1 MKKLTFEI
9 ESAAQVELP
18 PITQAQ
24 RREHLPLSFAQQRL
38 WLLAQRE
45 GVSRAYH
52 ITMGVELRGALD
64 RTALYR
70 ALDRIVARHE
80 VLRTSFMPVEG
91 EPVQRIATFTEC
103 GFQLLEHDLRQHED
117 VAAELQ
123 VLIDQEA
130 GANFDLERGP
140 LIRGRLIR
148 QDENRYALL
157 ITTHHI
163 VFDGWSIG
171 VFLDEF
177 SALYGAFASG
187 EEDPLPELRLQYAD
201 YAVWQRQRITDSILQ
216 QQASYW
222 TKMLAGAPTLLDLAT
237 DYPRPAQQDYAG
249 GIVELTLDEK
259 LTTDLQ
265 ALSQRH
271 GTTMFMTLLA
281 GWASLLARL
290 SGQHDLV
297 IGTPVANRG
306 RGEIERLIGF
316 FGNTLA
322 LRLTLS
328 DDITVGK
335 LLETVKAQTLA
346 AQQHQD
352 IRFEHVVELVRPER
366 SPAYS
371 PLFQVMFVWQNMP
384 HSELKLSRVEATPL
398 QAAPRVVTKFDL
410 TLILRQA
417 GRCIRGGVE
426 YASALFEAGTIER
439 YLGYLRRLL
448 EGMTANEDLAVHQL
462 SLLSDRKRQQVLYE
476 WNATKVEYPKDEC
489 VHELFEEQVEKR
501 PEAVALRY
509 EGEEL
514 SYGELNRRAN
524 RLGHH
529 LRSLG
534 VKAEERVAICVERGF
549 GMMIAILAVLKAG
562 GAYVPLDPAYPE
574 ERLSYMLEDSG
585 PVALLT
591 EARVR
596 GSLPAAAERMKV
608 LDVGESPE
616 WSRQQESNLES
627 GEVGP
632 ASHHLAYIIY
642 TSGSTGRP
650 KGVMIEH
657 RNVVRLFRATEDWF
671 HFQPSDVWSLFHS
684 YAFDFSVWEMWGAL
698 LYGGSLVIVPRNLA
712 RSPEEF
718 YQLLCQAKVTVL
730 NQTPSAFR
738 QLIIAQKES
747 RQEHQL
753 RYVIFGGEAL
763 ETASLKPW
771 YEQNEEQPTQLI
783 NMYGITETTVH
794 VTHRPLVPADAEQR
808 GGSPIGRRIPDLRIY
823 ILDGEGEPVAVGVKG
838 ELYVGGGGV
847 ARGYLNRPELTGER
861 FVGDRFSEGAGE
873 RLYRTGDLGRWRND
887 GTIEFLGRN
896 DDQVKIRGFRIE
908 LGEIEARLRE
918 HAGVQEAVVVAR
930 EDTPG
935 DKRLVA
941 YFVADKSYRGFVQ
954 NGSQALK
961 QISEWAIMFDETYRR
976 YDSVE
981 DASFN
986 ISGWNS
992 SYTGQPIPPEEMRI
1006 WVETTVQRILSL
1018 RPKRI
1023 LEIGCGTGL
1032 LLFRIAPECAYYH
1045 GTDVS
1050 QTALDFLDQQMRRPE
1065 LNMPQVILECKAAH
1079 EFGRIEEQER
1089 FDVVVLN
1096 SVVQYFPDVQY
1107 LVEVLTGAARALR
1120 RGGAVFIGDVRS
1132 FPLLESFHASV
1143 LLSQAPDSLSCEA
1156 LWERVE
1162 TNSRKEGEL
1171 VIDPE
1176 FFTALQQRLPQV
1188 SCVEI
1193 NLKRGRAQNELTR
1206 FRYDVVLH
1214 VGEPDVQLECPWLD
1228 WDTQFLSLDALREV
1242 LAQTQPDVLGI
1253 GCVPNCRVLR
1263 DVAAVRILTSNHCPT
1278 TVGELRR
1285 ELDIEQQCTI
1295 DLEDLWVL
1303 AQNLQYAIEVRWCRS
1318 TTRGCDVLFRRK
1330 SSDGNG
1336 VRAKG
1341 FVGFPGET
1349 DVLRPLET
1357 YANDPLWQRVTGGLV
1372 SELRCRLTEKLPEYM
1387 VPAAYVQLES
1397 MPLTPNGKLDRKALP
1412 APEGKAYGVRQ
1423 YEAPQGATE
1432 ELLAGIWAE
1441 VLNLERVGRHDNF
1454 FKLGG
1459 HSLLAVRLISRIW
1472 QELKAKV
1479 TFNDVFTYP
1488 KLVDLGR
1495 VIEKAEKKELPRIT
1509 RADRSQGVPLSYAQQ
1524 RLWFLHRL
1532 LGTHIH
1538 IVESMRVKGVLDC
1551 EALQRAVGKIVERH
1565 EILRTRFVEVEGEVL
1580 QVIEEGMEIEVGVED
1595 VSGLEEGEREERLRE
1610 TISREWEEPFD
1621 LEKGPLLRVK
1631 LLRTG
1636 EQEHVLLIIMN
1647 HIMSDGW
1654 SIDEVLARE
1663 LRELYGTERE
1673 QREATLEELPM
1684 QYGDYAAWQRESVAG
1699 GKLRE
1704 QMEYWK
1710 KQLEGLERL
1719 ELPTDHPRPAVASR
1733 HGATVLVELGEEL
1746 SRRIRELCRR
1756 EGVTLFM
1763 ALLGGVQVLMWR
1775 YTGQQDLAVGTSIAN
1790 RTRPEIEPL
1799 MGFFENTL
1807 VLRGEVRSEW
1817 SFRELLKRV
1826 HEVTLAAYAHQEAPF
1841 EHLVEELETV
1851 RDMRRSPLFEV
1862 MSNVQ
1867 DGVPE
1872 SFSLPGLSL
1881 DALDIED
1888 GDVGTIMTVPTWLRR
1903 SLIFRTNAESAGIR
1917 IWINYMMELY
1927 EPATMERMGRHFRAV
1942 LEEMARNVESRIGE
1956 VTILSDAE
1964 RVQLE
1969 GWNRTEQEYPQR
1981 WMHEL
1986 FEDQVARTP
1995 EAVAVEYEDAWL
2007 NYQEL
2012 NRRSNQLAHYLKNL
2026 GVGPEVEVALCL
2038 EPSLEMVVAI
2048 MAVLKAGG
2056 AYLPLN
2062 PSYRAER
2069 LSYMLERSSAPV
2081 LLGQTRLQEKWLS
2094 YTGKTIHV
2102 DAEWETIEQCNDVN
2116 LRNEVSAENLAYV
2129 IYTSGSTGEPKGV
2142 TNTHQGLSNR
2152 VQWMQQAYGLTAAD
2166 RVLQKSPFDFDV
2178 SVWEFLWPLIVGAR
2192 LVMLRSG
2199 GHQDPACIA
2208 ETIQRKQITTLH
2220 FVPAMLRVF
2229 LSCGGAEQSGNLRRI
2244 ICSGEALGLDLAREC
2259 REKIRAELHNLY
2271 GPTEASTD
2279 VTSWDCSELSDV
2291 VMIGKPIANTQ
2302 IHVLYSDLHPA
2313 PVGVVGE
2320 LYIGGASLA
2329 RGYLNQPALTAE
2341 RFVPSPLAS
2350 CGGERLYR
2358 TGDLGRW
2365 RSDGT
2370 IEFVGRNDEQVKVR
2384 GIRIKLGEV
2393 EASLQEH
2400 AGISEAV
2407 VAVRED
2413 RTGDKTLVAFYTCV
2427 EGEGDVGAKQLRA
2440 HVEAKLPP
2448 YMVPAAY
2455 VRLERMPLTANGKL
2469 DRKAL
2474 PGPDEAA
2481 YGVRGYEAPVG
2492 ELEQTLAGIWAEVL
2506 KVERVGRHDNFFALG
2521 GYSMGAIR
2529 LVNQVRQK
2537 LGVNLAVRTF
2547 FEVPTVAELVPRL
2560 KELPEG
2566 F

>member
-1 MKKLTFEI
+1 VNELEEADFLSTVDASVRRYMKKLTFEI
-9 ESAAQVELP
+9 ESAAQV
-18 PITQAQ
+18 
-24 RREHLPLSFAQQRL
+24 
-38 WLLAQRE
+38 
-45 GVSRAYH
+45 
-52 ITMGVELRGALD
+52 
-64 RTALYR
+64 
-70 ALDRIVARHE
+70 
-80 VLRTSFMPVEG
+80 
-91 EPVQRIATFTEC
+91 
-103 GFQLLEHDLRQHED
+103 
-117 VAAELQ
+117 
-123 VLIDQEA
+123 
-130 GANFDLERGP
+130 
-140 LIRGRLIR
+140 
-148 QDENRYALL
+148 
-157 ITTHHI
+157 
-163 VFDGWSIG
+163 
-171 VFLDEF
+171 
-177 SALYGAFASG
+177 
-187 EEDPLPELRLQYAD
+187 
-201 YAVWQRQRITDSILQ
+201 
-216 QQASYW
+216 
-222 TKMLAGAPTLLDLAT
+222 
-237 DYPRPAQQDYAG
+237 
-249 GIVELTLDEK
+249 
-259 LTTDLQ
+259 
-265 ALSQRH
+265 
-271 GTTMFMTLLA
+271 
-281 GWASLLARL
+281 
-290 SGQHDLV
+290 
-297 IGTPVANRG
+297 
-306 RGEIERLIGF
+306 
-316 FGNTLA
+316 
-322 LRLTLS
+322 
-328 DDITVGK
+328 
-335 LLETVKAQTLA
+335 
-346 AQQHQD
+346 
-352 IRFEHVVELVRPER
+352 
-366 SPAYS
+366 
-371 PLFQVMFVWQNMP
+371 
-384 HSELKLSRVEATPL
+384 
-398 QAAPRVVTKFDL
+398 
-410 TLILRQA
+410 
-417 GRCIRGGVE
+417 
-426 YASALFEAGTIER
+426 
-439 YLGYLRRLL
+439 
-448 EGMTANEDLAVHQL
+448 VHQL
-462 SLLSDRKRQQVLYE
+462 SLLSERERQQVLYG
-476 WNATKVEYPKDEC
+476 WNATAAEFPEEQC
-489 VHELFEEQVEKR
+489 VHELFEAQVEKT
-501 PEAVALRY
+501 PEAVALVF

-514 SYGELNRRAN
+514 NYAELNRKSN
-524 RLGHH
+524 RLAHY
-529 LRSLG
+529 LREKG
-534 VKAEERVAICVERGF
+534 VRPDTRVAICVQRSLEMVVGLL
-549 GMMIAILAVLKAG
+549 GILKAG
-562 GAYVPLDPAYPE
+562 GAYVPLDPASPMD
-574 ERLSYMLEDSG
+574 RLRFMLEDSD
-585 PVALLT
+585 PLALLT
-591 EARVR
+591 QVQLREKIGKLSPGLR
-596 GSLPAAAERMKV
+596 V
-608 LDVGESPE
+608 LDLMDADA
-616 WSRQQESNLES
+616 WSGQPESNPKS
-627 GEVGP
+627 AHVGLTP
-632 ASHHLAYIIY
+632 EHLAYMIY
-642 TSGSTGRP
+642 TSGSTGNP
-650 KGVMIEH
+650 KGVLIEH
-657 RNVVRLFRATEDWF
+657 RAVGNQIRALQEQWQVCPRDRVLQF
-671 HFQPSDVWSLFHS
+671 ASI
-684 YAFDFSVWEMWGAL
+684 AFDAAVEEIFGAL
-698 LYGGSLVIVPRNLA
+698 LSGATLVLRGQDWLVSA
-712 RSPEEF
+712 REF
-718 YQLLCQAKVTVL
+718 WGLLEGQAITVADL
-730 NQTPSAFR
+730 PTRFWGQMVEDRAAPIPSKLR
-738 QLIIAQKES
+738 LLII
-747 RQEHQL
+747 
-753 RYVIFGGEAL
+753 GGEAVEAKAL
-763 ETASLKPW
+763 ADWFERDGFRPALWNS
-771 YEQNEEQPTQLI
+771 
-783 NMYGITETTVH
+783 YGPTETTVNATLQE
-794 VTHRPLVPADAEQR
+794 VKADA
-808 GGSPIGRRIPDLRIY
+808 STWNSIGRPIANTRVY
-823 ILDGEGEPVAVGVKG
+823 ILDERKQPVPVGVTG
-838 ELYVGGGGV
+838 EIYIAGAGV
-847 ARGYLNRPELTGER
+847 ARGYWNRPELTAEVFLDDPFAEEAAAR
-861 FVGDRFSEGAGE
+861 MYKS
-873 RLYRTGDLGRWRND
+873 GDLGRWQAD

-896 DDQVKIRGFRIE
+896 DFQVKVRGFRIE

-941 YFVADKSYRGFVQ
+941 YFVADKSYRGLVQ
-954 NGSQALK
+954 NGPQALK
-961 QISEWAIMFDETYRR
+961 QISEWTIMFDEDYRR

-981 DASFN
+981 DATFN

-992 SYTGQPIPPEEMRI
+992 SYTGQSIPPEEMRL

-1032 LLFRIAPECAYYH
+1032 LLFRIAPQCAYYH

-1065 LNMPQVILECKAAH
+1065 LNMPQVVLECKAAH
-1079 EFGRIEEQER
+1079 EFGRIEEKER

-1107 LVEVLTGAARALR
+1107 LVEVLTGAVQALR
-1120 RGGAVFIGDVRS
+1120 RGGAIFIGDVRS

-1143 LLSQAPDSLSCEA
+1143 LLSQAPDSLSCEDF
-1156 LWERVE
+1156 WERVE
-1162 TNSRKEGEL
+1162 TRQEGEL

-1214 VGEPDVQLECPWLD
+1214 VGDPDVQLECPWLD
-1228 WDTQFLSLDALREV
+1228 WDTQSLSLDSLREI

-1303 AQNLQYAIEVRWCRS
+1303 AEDLQYAIEVRWCRS
-1318 TTRGCDVLFRRK
+1318 TARGCDVLFRRK

-1357 YANDPLWQRVTGGLV
+1357 YANDPLRQRVTDSLV
-1372 SELRCRLTEKLPEYM
+1372 SELRCCLTKKLPEYM
-1387 VPAAYVQLES
+1387 VPVAYVQLES
-1397 MPLTPNGKLDRKALP
+1397 MPLMTNGKLDRKALP
-1412 APEGKAYGVRQ
+1412 APKGKAYGVRQ
-1423 YEAPQGATE
+1423 YEAPQGAIE

-1441 VLNLERVGRHDNF
+1441 VLNLERVGRHDSF
-1454 FKLGG
+1454 FELGG
-1459 HSLLAVRLISRIW
+1459 HSLLAVQLISRIW
-1472 QELKAKV
+1472 RELKAEI
-1479 TFNDVFTYP
+1479 TFHDVFTYP

-1524 RLWFLHRL
+1524 RLWFLHWL
-1532 LGTHIH
+1532 QGTHIP
-1538 IVESMRVKGVLDC
+1538 ILVAMRVKGVLDC
-1551 EALQRAVGKIVERH
+1551 EALRRAIATIVERH
-1565 EILRTRFVEVEGEVL
+1565 EILRTRFVEVKEEML
-1580 QVIEEGMEIEVGVED
+1580 QVIEEGMEIEVGMED
-1595 VSGLEEGEREERLRE
+1595 VSGLEEGPREERMRKM
-1610 TISREWEEPFD
+1610 ISREWEEPFD

-1631 LLRTG
+1631 LLRMG
-1636 EQEHVLLIIMN
+1636 EQDHVLLLAMN

-1654 SIDEVLARE
+1654 SLEVLARE
-1663 LRELYGTERE
+1663 LSELYGAERE
-1673 QREATLEELPM
+1673 QRKAALEELPM

-1699 GKLRE
+1699 GELRE
-1704 QMEYWK
+1704 QMGYWK

-1733 HGATVLVELGEEL
+1733 NGATVQVDLGEEL

-1763 ALLGGVQVLMWR
+1763 VMLGAVQVLMWR

-1799 MGFFENTL
+1799 IGFFENTL
-1807 VLRGEVRSEW
+1807 VLRVEVRSEW
-1817 SFRELLKRV
+1817 SFRALLKRI

-1841 EHLVEELETV
+1841 EHLVEELQTV

-1867 DGVPE
+1867 DGLE

-1881 DALDIED
+1881 EALDAE
-1888 GDVGTIMTVPTWLRR
+1888 GERVETFTAVPTSLRR
-1903 SLIFRTNAESAGIR
+1903 SLIFRTLAESAEIR
-1917 IWINYMMELY
+1917 IWINYMVELY

-1942 LEEMARNVESRIGE
+1942 LEEMARNAESRIGE

-1995 EAVAVEYEDAWL
+1995 EAVAVEYEDECL

-2012 NRRSNQLAHYLKNL
+2012 NRRSNQLAHHLKNL

-2038 EPSLEMVVAI
+2038 EPSLAMVVAI

-2062 PSYRAER
+2062 PSYPAER
-2069 LSYMLERSSAPV
+2069 LSSMLERGSAPV

-2102 DAEWETIEQCNDVN
+2102 DAEWETIERCNDAN

-2142 TNTHQGLSNR
+2142 TNTHKGLSNR

-2166 RVLQKSPFDFDV
+2166 KVLQKSPFDFDV
-2178 SVWEFLWPLIVGAR
+2178 SVLEFLWPLIVGAR

-2229 LSCGGAEQSGNLRRI
+2229 LSCGGAKQSGSLRRI

-2259 REKIRAELHNLY
+2259 REQIRAELHNLY
-2271 GPTEASTD
+2271 GPTEASTGA
-2279 VTSWDCSELSDV
+2279 TSWDCSELSDV

-2302 IHVLYSDLHPA
+2302 IHVLYSDLHPV

-2320 LYIGGASLA
+2320 LYIGGAGLA

-2341 RFVPSPLAS
+2341 RFVPSPLAGR
-2350 CGGERLYR
+2350 GGERLYC

-2365 RSDGT
+2365 RPDGT

-2384 GIRIKLGEV
+2384 GGRIKLGEV

-2413 RTGDKTLVAFYTCV
+2413 RTGDKALVAYYTCV
-2427 EGEGDVGAKQLRA
+2427 EGEGGDVGAEQLRA
-2440 HVEAKLPP
+2440 HVATKLPP

-2474 PGPDEAA
+2474 LEPDEAA

-2492 ELEQTLAGIWAEVL
+2492 EMEQTLAGIWAEVL
-2506 KVERVGRHDNFFALG
+2506 KAERVGRHDNFFALG
-2521 GYSMGAIR
+2521 GHSMGTIR

-2537 LGVNLAVRTF
+2537 LGVNLAVRTL
-2547 FEVPTVAELVPRL
+2547 FEASTVAELVPRL

>member
-9 ESAAQVELP
+9 ESAAQVESP

-38 WLLAQRE
+38 WLLAQIE

-52 ITMGVELRGALD
+52 ITMGMELRGALD
-64 RTALYR
+64 RTALCR

-80 VLRTSFMPVEG
+80 VLRTSFMLVEG
-91 EPVQRIATFTEC
+91 EPAQRIAASTEC
-103 GFQLLEHDLRQHED
+103 GFPLLEHDLRQHEE

-123 VLIDQEA
+123 VLMEQEA
-130 GANFDLERGP
+130 GANFALERGP

-157 ITTHHI
+157 ITAHYI
-163 VFDGWSIG
+163 VFDSWSIG

-177 SALYGAFASG
+177 SVLYGAFAGG
-187 EEDPLPELRLQYAD
+187 EEDPLTELRLQYAD
-201 YAVWQRQRITDSILQ
+201 YAVWQRQWITDNILQ
-216 QQASYW
+216 EQASYW
-222 TKMLAGAPTLLDLAT
+222 TKMLAGAPILLDLAT

-249 GIVELTLDEK
+249 GIVELALDEK

-271 GTTMFMTLLA
+271 GTTMLMTLLA

-306 RGEIERLIGF
+306 RGEIERLIGAF
-316 FGNTLA
+316 VNTLA

-328 DDITVGK
+328 DDITVGE
-335 LLETVKAQTLA
+335 LLKTVKEQSLA

-352 IRFEHVVELVRPER
+352 IPFERVVELVRPGR
-366 SPAYS
+366 SPAHS
-371 PLFQVMFVWQNMP
+371 TLFQVMFVWQNMP
-384 HSELKLSRVEATPL
+384 HSELKLPRVEATPL
-398 QAAPRVVTKFDL
+398 QAAPYVVTKFDL
-410 TLILRQA
+410 ALMLRQA

-439 YLGYLRRLL
+439 YLGYLQRLL
-448 EGMTANEDLAVHQL
+448 EGMTANEDLVVHQL
-462 SLLSDRKRQQVLYE
+462 SLLSDRERQQVLYG
-476 WNATKVEYPKDEC
+476 WNATAAEYRGEQC
-489 VHELFEEQVEKR
+489 IHELFEAQVER
-501 PEAVALRY
+501 TPEAVALVF

-514 SYGELNRRAN
+514 NYAELNRKSN
-524 RLGHH
+524 RLAHY
-529 LRSLG
+529 LREKG
-534 VKAEERVAICVERGF
+534 VRPDTRVAICVQRSLEMVVGLL
-549 GMMIAILAVLKAG
+549 GILKAG
-562 GAYVPLDPAYPE
+562 GAYVPLDPASPMD
-574 ERLSYMLEDSG
+574 RLRFMLEDSD
-585 PVALLT
+585 PLALLT
-591 EARVR
+591 QVQLREKIGKLSPGLR
-596 GSLPAAAERMKV
+596 V
-608 LDVGESPE
+608 LDLMDSGA
-616 WSRQQESNLES
+616 WSSQSESNPKS
-627 GEVGP
+627 ANVGLTP
-632 ASHHLAYIIY
+632 EHLAYMIY
-642 TSGSTGRP
+642 TSGSTGNP
-650 KGVMIEH
+650 KGVLIEH
-657 RNVVRLFRATEDWF
+657 RAVGNQIRALQEQWQICARDRVLQF
-671 HFQPSDVWSLFHS
+671 ASI
-684 YAFDFSVWEMWGAL
+684 AFDVAVEEVFGTLLSGATLVLRQDWLVSAREFWGL
-698 LYGGSLVIVPRNLA
+698 LEGRAITVADLPTRLWSQMVEDRAVPI
-712 RSPEEF
+712 
-718 YQLLCQAKVTVL
+718 
-730 NQTPSAFR
+730 PSKLR
-738 QLIIAQKES
+738 LLII
-747 RQEHQL
+747 
-753 RYVIFGGEAL
+753 GGEVVEAKAL
-763 ETASLKPW
+763 VNWFEREGHRPALW
-771 YEQNEEQPTQLI
+771 NA
-783 NMYGITETTVH
+783 YGPTETTINATLQEVK
-794 VTHRPLVPADAEQR
+794 ADA
-808 GGSPIGRRIPDLRIY
+808 STWNSIGRHTANTRIY
-823 ILDGEGEPVAVGVKG
+823 ILEGSGGLSPVGIWGEIHIAGIQ
-838 ELYVGGGGV
+838 V
-847 ARGYLNRPELTGER
+847 ARGYLGRAELTAER
-861 FVGDRFSEGAGE
+861 FVPDPFSGVVGA
-873 RLYRTGDLGRWRND
+873 RMYRTGDLGRWQAD

-896 DDQVKIRGFRIE
+896 DFQVKVRGFRIE
-908 LGEIEARLRE
+908 LGEIEARLME
-918 HAGVQEAVVVAR
+918 HAGVQEAVVLAR

-941 YFVADKSYRGFVQ
+941 YFVADKSYLGLVQ
-954 NGSQALK
+954 NGPQALK
-961 QISEWAIMFDETYRR
+961 QISEWTTMFDEAYRR

-981 DASFN
+981 DATFN

-992 SYTGQPIPPEEMRI
+992 SYTGHPIPPEEMRL

-1018 RPKRI
+1018 RPKQV

-1032 LLFRIAPECAYYH
+1032 LLFRIAPQCAYYH

-1050 QTALDFLDQQMRRPE
+1050 QTVLDSLDQQMRRLE
-1065 LNMPQVILECKAAH
+1065 LNMPQVVLECKAAH
-1079 EFGRIEEQER
+1079 EFVRIEEQER

-1096 SVVQYFPDVQY
+1096 SVVQYFPDAQY
-1107 LVEVLTGAARALR
+1107 LVEVLTGAVQALR
-1120 RGGAVFIGDVRS
+1120 RGGTVFIGDVRS
-1132 FPLLESFHASV
+1132 LPLLESFHASV
-1143 LLSQAPDSLSCEA
+1143 LLSQVPDSLSCED
-1156 LWERVE
+1156 LWEQVKTRQ
-1162 TNSRKEGEL
+1162 EGEL

-1176 FFTALQQRLPQV
+1176 FFTTLPQRLPQV

-1228 WDTQFLSLDALREV
+1228 WDTQLLSLDTLREI
-1242 LAQTQPDVLGI
+1242 LSQTQPDVLGI

-1278 TVGELRR
+1278 SVGELRR

-1295 DLEDLWVL
+1295 DLEDLWRL
-1303 AQNLQYAIEVRWCRS
+1303 AQDLQYAVEVRWCRS
-1318 TTRGCDVLFRRK
+1318 TTSGCDVLFRRK
-1330 SSDGNG
+1330 SSDGNS

-1349 DVLRPLET
+1349 AVLRPLET
-1357 YANDPLWQRVTGGLV
+1357 YTNDPLRQRVTGGLV
-1372 SELRCRLTEKLPEYM
+1372 SELRCWLTEKLPEYM
-1387 VPAAYVQLES
+1387 VPAAYVELES
-1397 MPLTPNGKLDRKALP
+1397 MPLTPTGKLDRKALP
-1412 APEGKAYGVRQ
+1412 APKSGAYGVRQ
-1423 YEAPQGATE
+1423 YEAPQGAIE
-1432 ELLAGIWAE
+1432 ESLAGIWAE
-1441 VLNLERVGRHDNF
+1441 LLNLERVGRHDNF

-1459 HSLLAVRLISRIW
+1459 QSLVAVRLISRIW
-1472 QELKAKV
+1472 QELKAEV
-1479 TFNDVFTYP
+1479 TFHDVFTYP

-1495 VIEKAEKKELPRIT
+1495 IIEKAEKKELLRIT
-1509 RADRSQGVPLSYAQQ
+1509 RADRSHGVPLSYAQQ

-1532 LGTHIH
+1532 QGMQIYTF
-1538 IVESMRVKGVLDC
+1538 EAMRVKGVLDY
-1551 EALQRAVGKIVERH
+1551 EALRRAVRKIVERH

-1580 QVIEEGMEIEVGVED
+1580 QVIEEGLEIEVGMED
-1595 VSGLEEGEREERLRE
+1595 VSGLEEGKWEERVRE
-1610 TISREWEEPFD
+1610 TIRREREEPFD

-1631 LLRTG
+1631 LLRIG
-1636 EQEHVLLIIMN
+1636 EQEHVLLMTMDHIIN
-1647 HIMSDGW
+1647 DGW
-1654 SIDEVLARE
+1654 SGEVLVRE
-1663 LRELYGTERE
+1663 LGELYGTERE
-1673 QREATLEELPM
+1673 GREAVLEDLPM

-1699 GKLRE
+1699 GELQE
-1704 QMEYWK
+1704 QMRYWK

-1733 HGATVLVELGEEL
+1733 HGATVQVELGEEL
-1746 SRRIRELCRR
+1746 SKRIRELCRR

-1763 ALLGGVQVLMWR
+1763 ALLGGVQVLLWR

-1799 MGFFENTL
+1799 IGFFENTL
-1807 VLRGEVRSEW
+1807 VLRGEVRGEW

-1841 EHLVEELETV
+1841 EHLVEELQTV

-1867 DGVPE
+1867 DEPPE
-1872 SFSLPGLSL
+1872 SLSPSRLSL
-1881 DALDIED
+1881 DAAEIED
-1888 GDVGTIMTVPTWLRR
+1888 EKEETFKAVPTWLRR
-1903 SLIFRTNAESAGIR
+1903 SLIFRTFAESAGVIS
-1917 IWINYMMELY
+1917 IGINYMMELY

-1942 LEEMARNVESRIGE
+1942 LEEMARNAESRIGV

-1981 WMHEL
+1981 WIHEL

-1995 EAVAVEYEDAWL
+1995 KAVAVEYEDEWL

-2026 GVGPEVEVALCL
+2026 GVGPEVEVAVCL

-2062 PSYRAER
+2062 PSYPAER

-2081 LLGQTRLQEKWLS
+2081 LLGQARLQEKWLS

-2102 DAEWETIEQCNDVN
+2102 DAEWETIERCNDAN
-2116 LRNEVSAENLAYV
+2116 LRNEVSAGNLAYV

-2142 TNTHQGLSNR
+2142 MNTHQGLSNR

-2192 LVMLRSG
+2192 LVVLRSG

-2229 LSCGGAEQSGNLRRI
+2229 LRCGGAEQSGNLRRI
-2244 ICSGEALGLDLAREC
+2244 ICGGEALGLDLAREC
-2259 REKIRAELHNLY
+2259 REQIRAELHNLY
-2271 GPTEASTD
+2271 GPTEASTE
-2279 VTSWDCSELSDV
+2279 VTSWDCSELADV

-2302 IHVLYSDLHPA
+2302 VHVLYSDLHPV

-2320 LYIGGASLA
+2320 LYIGGMGLA

-2365 RSDGT
+2365 RPDGT

-2384 GIRIKLGEV
+2384 GSRIKLGEV

-2407 VAVRED
+2407 VTVRED
-2413 RTGDKTLVAFYTCV
+2413 GTGDKALVAYYTCV
-2427 EGEGDVGAKQLRA
+2427 EGEGDVGARQLRA
-2440 HVEAKLPP
+2440 HIEAKLPP
-2448 YMVPAAY
+2448 YMVPTAY

-2474 PGPDEAA
+2474 PEPDEAA
-2481 YGVRGYEAPVG
+2481 YGMRGYEAPAG
-2492 ELEQTLAGIWAEVL
+2492 EMEQTLAGIWAEVL

-2521 GYSMGAIR
+2521 GNSMGAIR

-2547 FEVPTVAELVPRL
+2547 FEAPTIAELVSRL